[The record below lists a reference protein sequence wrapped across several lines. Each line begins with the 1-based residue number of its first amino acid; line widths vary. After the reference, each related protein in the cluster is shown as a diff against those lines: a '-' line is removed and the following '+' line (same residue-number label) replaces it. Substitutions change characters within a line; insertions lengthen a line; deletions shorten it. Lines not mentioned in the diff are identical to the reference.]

1 MICEKTMSQTHNI
14 PQLKTYRRQLRN
26 NMTAAEVALWI
37 MLRKRQLNGERF
49 LRQHSIGHFI
59 VDFYC
64 PKYKLAIEL
73 DGDGHF
79 DEAQAQYDIQR
90 TEYLNSLGV
99 TVIRFENCEV
109 FNYPQRV
116 LDEIATYLK

>member
-64 PKYKLAIEL
+64 PKYKLAVEL

-79 DEAQAQYDIQR
+79 DEAQAQYDIRR

-109 FNYPQRV
+109 FDFSQRV
-116 LDEIATYLK
+116 LDEIAKYLK

>member
-1 MICEKTMSQTHNI
+1 MSQTHNI
-14 PQLKTYRRQLRN
+14 PQLKPYRRQLRSH
-26 NMTAAEVALWI
+26 MTAAEVALWT

-64 PKYKLAIEL
+64 PKYKLAVEL

-79 DEAQAQYDIQR
+79 DEAQALYDIRR
-90 TEYLNSLGV
+90 TDYLNSLGV
-99 TVIRFENCEV
+99 TVIRFENFEV
-109 FNYPQRV
+109 FDFPQRT